1 MSFGNGAYT
10 YEVQENWWKLPEEW
24 SFGWITGVACD
35 SQDRVYVYS
44 RSEHPLVVFDRDGT
58 FVKTI
63 GDGILKNAHG
73 IYIDGE
79 DNIFLV
85 DWLDHC
91 VRKFDAEGNQVLV
104 IGTPGVP
111 SENDGDPF
119 RKPTEAVVAPNGDIY
134 VSDGYDNA
142 RVHRYDAE
150 GNHIHSWGSW
160 GDGPSQFALSHC
172 VRIDRHDRL
181 WVCDREN
188 QRIQLFDL
196 EGEFI
201 EERHVPGK
209 PDTVYFDPVEDIAY
223 VAELEQQV
231 GIYTLDGD
239 LVSSWGGGRRS
250 DRPGEFTGCPHGIW
264 MDSHGDLYVG
274 EVQADARLQKF
285 VRTRG

>member
-1 MSFGNGAYT
+1 MSFGGNGYT
-10 YEVQENWWKLPEEW
+10 YEVHENWWKLPEGW

-35 SQDRVYVYS
+35 SKDQVYVYS
-44 RSEHPLVVFDRDGT
+44 RSEHPLIVFDRDGR

-63 GDGILKNAHG
+63 GDGILKDAHG
-73 IYIDGE
+73 IFIDDE

-91 VRKFDAEGNQVLV
+91 VRKFDRDGNQVLV

-111 SENDGDPF
+111 SGNDGEPF

-134 VSDGYDNA
+134 VTDGYDNA
-142 RVHRYDAE
+142 RVHRYDAA

-172 VRIDRHDRL
+172 VRIDRRGRL

-196 EGEFI
+196 EGKFI
-201 EERHVPGK
+201 EERHVAGK

-250 DRPGEFTGCPHGIW
+250 GRPGEFAGCPHGIW

-285 VRTRG
+285 VRRG